1 MISVDLSK
9 FNNLDQLSEQ
19 AIKTVMDKSFR
30 YFVNQTPIR
39 TGNARRHTTLDG
51 EIITAD
57 YPYAGRLDT
66 GWSNQSPQGMTQ
78 PTIDKMSEYI
88 DQEMRK
94 L

>member
-1 MISVDLSK
+1 MIRVDLSK

-30 YFVNQTPIR
+30 FFVSQTPIR

-51 EIITAD
+51 ETITAD
-57 YPYAGRLDT
+57 YPYAGKLDT
-66 GWSNQSPQGMTQ
+66 GWSSQSPQGMTQ
-78 PTIDKMSEYI
+78 PTIDKMSEYV